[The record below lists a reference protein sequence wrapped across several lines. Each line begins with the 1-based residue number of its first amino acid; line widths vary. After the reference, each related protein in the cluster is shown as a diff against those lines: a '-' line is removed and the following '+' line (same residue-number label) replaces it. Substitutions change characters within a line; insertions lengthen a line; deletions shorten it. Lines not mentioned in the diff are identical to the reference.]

1 MWLGQLLNG
10 LVNGA
15 MYSLVALG
23 FTLII
28 GVLDKLNF
36 THPEVF
42 MLGGFVGLLSFQYL
56 PVPWALLVAFVVGGG
71 MGLFTEWIAF
81 RRFKSSESKITAALS
96 SMALGLVVTDLV
108 QKYWGTE
115 PVSLPSL
122 PAWMAENVE
131 IAGVQ
136 FQYLNFFIL
145 LVTLMLMVAVHLFI
159 HKTRSG
165 RQIRAVAESPL
176 NASLL
181 GIDVKRVSQM
191 VFFISS
197 GLAAEAGLLLSLRS
211 SSANSEIGLLF
222 GLKALAIMA
231 IGGLGNMKGAVWGG
245 LLIGVLEASLFVW
258 GLGRWVEMTVWVM
271 VILTMI
277 VKPGG
282 LFSASTKPEE
292 SRA

>member
-42 MLGGFVGLLSFQYL
+42 MLGGFVGLVSLHYF
-56 PVPWALLVAFVVGGG
+56 PAPWALLVAFLVGGA

-81 RRFKSSESKITAALS
+81 RRFQSSESKITAALS

-108 QKYWGTE
+108 QKYWGSE

-122 PAWMAENVE
+122 PVWMEQNIE
-131 IAGVQ
+131 ISGVQ
-136 FQYLNFFIL
+136 FKYLNFFIL
-145 LVTLMLMVAVHLFI
+145 LVTMVLMIALHFFI
-159 HKTRSG
+159 NKTRIG

-181 GIDVKRVSQM
+181 GIDVKRVSQV

-211 SSANSEIGLLF
+211 ASANSDIGLLF

-231 IGGLGNMKGAVWGG
+231 IGGLGNMKGAMYGG
-245 LLIGVLEASLFVW
+245 LLIGVLEASLFVL
-258 GLGRWVEMTVWVM
+258 GLGRWVEITVWVM

-277 VKPGG
+277 TKPSG
-282 LFSASTKPEE
+282 LFSARSKLQEA
-292 SRA
+292 RA

>member
-42 MLGGFVGLLSFQYL
+42 MLGGFVGLVSLHYF
-56 PVPWALLVAFVVGGG
+56 PAPWALLVAFLVGGA

-81 RRFKSSESKITAALS
+81 RRFQSSESKITAALS

-108 QKYWGTE
+108 QKYWGSE

-122 PAWMAENVE
+122 PVWMEQNIE
-131 IAGVQ
+131 ISGVQ
-136 FQYLNFFIL
+136 FKYLNFFIL
-145 LVTLMLMVAVHLFI
+145 LVTMVLMIALHFFI
-159 HKTRSG
+159 NKTRIG

-181 GIDVKRVSQM
+181 GIDVKRVSQV

-211 SSANSEIGLLF
+211 ASANSDIGLLF

-231 IGGLGNMKGAVWGG
+231 IGGLGNMKGAMYGG
-245 LLIGVLEASLFVW
+245 LMIGVLEASLFVL
-258 GLGRWVEMTVWVM
+258 GLGRWVEITVWVM

-277 VKPGG
+277 TKPSG
-282 LFSASTKPEE
+282 LFSARSKLQEA
-292 SRA
+292 RA

>member
-1 MWLGQLLNG
+1 MFVGQLLNG

-36 THPEVF
+36 THPEIF
-42 MLGGFVGLLSFQYL
+42 MFGGFVGIISIEFL
-56 PVPWALLVAFVVGGG
+56 PLPWALLVSFLVGGVLG
-71 MGLFTEWIAF
+71 VITEWIAF
-81 RRFKSSESKITAALS
+81 RRFKRSDSKITAALS
-96 SMALGLVVTDLV
+96 SMALGLVFTDCV

-115 PVSLPSL
+115 PVSLPNL
-122 PAWMAENVE
+122 PSGMGKNIELS
-131 IAGVQ
+131 GVQ
-136 FQYLNFFIL
+136 FPYLHFFIL
-145 LVTLMLMVAVHLFI
+145 IVTFVLMFLLQAFI
-159 HKTRSG
+159 HQTRMG
-165 RQIRAVAESPL
+165 RQIRAVAESPT
-176 NASLL
+176 NAALL
-181 GIDVKRVSQM
+181 GIDVTRVSQA

-211 SSANSEIGLLF
+211 ASANSEIGLTF

-231 IGGLGNMKGAVWGG
+231 IGGLGDMRGAMLGG
-245 LLIGVLEASLFVW
+245 LLIGVLESSLYLF
-258 GLGRWVEMTVWVM
+258 GLGRWVEITVWVV

-277 VKPGG
+277 IKPSG
-282 LFSASTKPEE
+282 LFSARIKLQE

>member
-1 MWLGQLLNG
+1 MFVGQLLNG

-36 THPEVF
+36 THPEIF
-42 MLGGFVGLLSFQYL
+42 MFGGFVGIISIEFL
-56 PVPWALLVAFVVGGG
+56 PLPWALLVSFLVGGVLG
-71 MGLFTEWIAF
+71 VITEWIAF
-81 RRFKSSESKITAALS
+81 RRFKRSDSKITAALS
-96 SMALGLVVTDLV
+96 SMALGLVFTDCV

-115 PVSLPSL
+115 PVSLPNL
-122 PAWMAENVE
+122 PSWMGKNIELS
-131 IAGVQ
+131 GVQ
-136 FQYLNFFIL
+136 FPYLHFFIL
-145 LVTLMLMVAVHLFI
+145 IVTFVLMFLLQAFI
-159 HKTRSG
+159 HQTRMG
-165 RQIRAVAESPL
+165 RQIRAVAESPT
-176 NASLL
+176 NAALL
-181 GIDVKRVSQM
+181 SIDVTRVSQA

-211 SSANSEIGLLF
+211 ASANSEIGLTF

-231 IGGLGNMKGAVWGG
+231 IGGLGDMRGAMLGG
-245 LLIGVLEASLFVW
+245 LPIGVLESSLYLF
-258 GLGRWVEMTVWVM
+258 GLGRWVEITVWVV

-277 VKPGG
+277 IKPSG
-282 LFSASTKPEE
+282 LFSARIKLQE

>member
-1 MWLGQLLNG
+1 MFVGQLLNG

-36 THPEVF
+36 THPEIF
-42 MLGGFVGLLSFQYL
+42 MFGGFVGIISIEFL
-56 PVPWALLVAFVVGGG
+56 PLPWALLVSFLVGGVLG
-71 MGLFTEWIAF
+71 VITEWIAF
-81 RRFKSSESKITAALS
+81 RR
-96 SMALGLVVTDLV
+96 LVFTDCV

-115 PVSLPSL
+115 PVSLPNL
-122 PAWMAENVE
+122 PSWMGKNIELS
-131 IAGVQ
+131 GVQ
-136 FQYLNFFIL
+136 FPYLHFFIL
-145 LVTLMLMVAVHLFI
+145 IVTFVLMFLLQAFI
-159 HKTRSG
+159 HQTRMG
-165 RQIRAVAESPL
+165 RQIRAVAESPT
-176 NASLL
+176 NAALL
-181 GIDVKRVSQM
+181 GIDVTRVSQA

-211 SSANSEIGLLF
+211 ASANSEIGLTF

-231 IGGLGNMKGAVWGG
+231 IGGLGDMRGAMLGG
-245 LLIGVLEASLFVW
+245 LLIGVLESSLYLF
-258 GLGRWVEMTVWVM
+258 GLGRWVEITVWVV

-277 VKPGG
+277 IKPSG
-282 LFSASTKPEE
+282 LFSARIKLQE

>member
-42 MLGGFVGLLSFQYL
+42 MLGGFVGLVSLHYF
-56 PVPWALLVAFVVGGG
+56 PAPWALLVAFLVGGA

-81 RRFKSSESKITAALS
+81 RRFQSSESKITAALS

-108 QKYWGTE
+108 QKYWGSE

-122 PAWMAENVE
+122 PVWMEQNIE
-131 IAGVQ
+131 ISGVQ
-136 FQYLNFFIL
+136 FKFLNFFIL
-145 LVTLMLMVAVHLFI
+145 LVTMVLMIALHFFI
-159 HKTRSG
+159 NKTRIG

-181 GIDVKRVSQM
+181 GIDVKRVSQV

-211 SSANSEIGLLF
+211 ASANSDIGLLF

-231 IGGLGNMKGAVWGG
+231 IGGLGNMKGAMYGG
-245 LLIGVLEASLFVW
+245 LLIGVLEASLFVL
-258 GLGRWVEMTVWVM
+258 GLGRWVEITVWVM

-277 VKPGG
+277 TKPSG
-282 LFSASTKPEE
+282 LFSARSKLQEA
-292 SRA
+292 RA

>member
-1 MWLGQLLNG
+1 MFVGQLLNG

-36 THPEVF
+36 THPEIF
-42 MLGGFVGLLSFQYL
+42 MFGGFVGIISIEFL
-56 PVPWALLVAFVVGGG
+56 PLPWALLVSFMVGGVLG
-71 MGLFTEWIAF
+71 VITEWIAF
-81 RRFKSSESKITAALS
+81 RRFKRSDSKITAALS
-96 SMALGLVVTDLV
+96 SMALGLVFTDCV

-115 PVSLPSL
+115 PVSLPNL
-122 PAWMAENVE
+122 PSWMGKNIELS
-131 IAGVQ
+131 GVQ
-136 FQYLNFFIL
+136 FPYLHFFIL
-145 LVTLMLMVAVHLFI
+145 IVTFVLMFLLQAFI
-159 HKTRSG
+159 HQTRMG
-165 RQIRAVAESPL
+165 RQIRAVAESPT
-176 NASLL
+176 NAALL
-181 GIDVKRVSQM
+181 GIDVTRVSQA

-211 SSANSEIGLLF
+211 ASANSEIGLTF

-231 IGGLGNMKGAVWGG
+231 IGGLGDMRGAMLGG
-245 LLIGVLEASLFVW
+245 LLIGVLESSLYLF
-258 GLGRWVEMTVWVM
+258 GLGRWVEITVWVV

-277 VKPGG
+277 IKPSG
-282 LFSASTKPEE
+282 LFSARIKLQE

>member
-1 MWLGQLLNG
+1 MFVGQLLNG

-36 THPEVF
+36 THPEIF
-42 MLGGFVGLLSFQYL
+42 MFGGFVGIISIEFL
-56 PVPWALLVAFVVGGG
+56 PLPWALLVSFLVGGVLG
-71 MGLFTEWIAF
+71 VITEWIAF
-81 RRFKSSESKITAALS
+81 RRFKRSDSKITAALS
-96 SMALGLVVTDLV
+96 SMALGLVFTDCV

-115 PVSLPSL
+115 PVSFP
-122 PAWMAENVE
+122 
-131 IAGVQ
+131 
-136 FQYLNFFIL
+136 YLHFFIL
-145 LVTLMLMVAVHLFI
+145 IVTFVLMFLLQAFI
-159 HKTRSG
+159 HQTRMG
-165 RQIRAVAESPL
+165 RQIRAVAESPT
-176 NASLL
+176 NAALL
-181 GIDVKRVSQM
+181 GIDVTRVSQA

-211 SSANSEIGLLF
+211 ASANSEIGLTF

-231 IGGLGNMKGAVWGG
+231 IGGLGDMRGAMLGG
-245 LLIGVLEASLFVW
+245 LLSGVLESSLYLF
-258 GLGRWVEMTVWVM
+258 GLGRWVEITVWVV

-277 VKPGG
+277 IKPSG
-282 LFSASTKPEE
+282 LFSARIKLQE

>member
-1 MWLGQLLNG
+1 MFVGQLLNG

-36 THPEVF
+36 THPEIF
-42 MLGGFVGLLSFQYL
+42 MFGGFVGIISIEFL
-56 PVPWALLVAFVVGGG
+56 PLPWALLVSFLVGGVLG
-71 MGLFTEWIAF
+71 VITEWIAF
-81 RRFKSSESKITAALS
+81 RRFKRSDSKITAALS
-96 SMALGLVVTDLV
+96 SMALGLVFTDCV

-115 PVSLPSL
+115 PVSLPNL
-122 PAWMAENVE
+122 PSWMGKNIELS
-131 IAGVQ
+131 GVQ
-136 FQYLNFFIL
+136 FPYLHFFIL
-145 LVTLMLMVAVHLFI
+145 IVTFVLMFLLQAFI
-159 HKTRSG
+159 HQTRMG
-165 RQIRAVAESPL
+165 RQIRAVAESPT
-176 NASLL
+176 NAALL
-181 GIDVKRVSQM
+181 GIDVTRVSQA

-211 SSANSEIGLLF
+211 ASANSEIGLTF

-231 IGGLGNMKGAVWGG
+231 IGGLGDMRGAMLGG
-245 LLIGVLEASLFVW
+245 LLIGVLESYLYLF
-258 GLGRWVEMTVWVM
+258 GLGRWVEITVWVV

-277 VKPGG
+277 IKPSG
-282 LFSASTKPEE
+282 LFSARIKLQE

>member
-1 MWLGQLLNG
+1 MFVGQLLNG

-36 THPEVF
+36 THPEIF
-42 MLGGFVGLLSFQYL
+42 MFGGFVGIISIEFL
-56 PVPWALLVAFVVGGG
+56 PLPWALLVSFLVGGVLG
-71 MGLFTEWIAF
+71 VITEWIAF
-81 RRFKSSESKITAALS
+81 RRFKRSDSKITAALS
-96 SMALGLVVTDLV
+96 SMALGLVFTDCV

-115 PVSLPSL
+115 PVSLPNL
-122 PAWMAENVE
+122 PSWMGKNIELS
-131 IAGVQ
+131 GVQ
-136 FQYLNFFIL
+136 FPYLHFFIL
-145 LVTLMLMVAVHLFI
+145 IVTFVLMFLLQAFI
-159 HKTRSG
+159 HQTRMG
-165 RQIRAVAESPL
+165 RQIRAVAESPT
-176 NASLL
+176 NAALL
-181 GIDVKRVSQM
+181 GIDVTRVSQA

-211 SSANSEIGLLF
+211 ASANSEIGLTF

-231 IGGLGNMKGAVWGG
+231 IGGLGDMRGAMLGG
-245 LLIGVLEASLFVW
+245 LLIGVLESSLYLF
-258 GLGRWVEMTVWVM
+258 GLGRWVEITVWVV

-277 VKPGG
+277 IKPSG
-282 LFSASTKPEE
+282 LFSARIKLQE

>member
-42 MLGGFVGLLSFQYL
+42 MLGGFIGLVSLQFLPAPWSLIVVFLVGGLLG
-56 PVPWALLVAFVVGGG
+56 LL
-71 MGLFTEWIAF
+71 TEWIAF
-81 RRFKSSESKITAALS
+81 RRFQSSESKITAALS

-115 PVSLPSL
+115 PVSLPAL
-122 PAWMAENVE
+122 PAWMELNIE
-131 IAGVQ
+131 ISGVQ
-136 FQYLNFFIL
+136 FPYLHFFIL
-145 LVTLMLMVAVHLFI
+145 GVTLGLMVALHGFI
-159 HKTRSG
+159 QKTRIG

-176 NASLL
+176 NSSLL
-181 GIDVKRVSQM
+181 GIDVKRVSQV
-191 VFFISS
+191 VFFLSS

-211 SSANSEIGLLF
+211 SAANSEIGLLF

-231 IGGLGNMKGAVWGG
+231 IGGLGNMRGAMLGG
-245 LLIGVLEASLFVW
+245 LLIGVMESSLFVW

-277 VKPGG
+277 IRPHG
-282 LFSASTKPEE
+282 LFS
-292 SRA
+292 SRSKILEARA

>member
-42 MLGGFVGLLSFQYL
+42 MLGGFVGLVSLQYF
-56 PVPWALLVAFVVGGG
+56 PAPWALLVAFLVGGA

-81 RRFKSSESKITAALS
+81 RRFQSSESKITAALS

-108 QKYWGTE
+108 QKYWGSE

-122 PAWMAENVE
+122 PVWMEQNIE
-131 IAGVQ
+131 ISGVQ
-136 FQYLNFFIL
+136 FKYLNFFIL
-145 LVTLMLMVAVHLFI
+145 LVTMVLMIALHFFI
-159 HKTRSG
+159 NKTRIG

-181 GIDVKRVSQM
+181 GIDVKRVSQV

-211 SSANSEIGLLF
+211 ASANSDIGLLF

-231 IGGLGNMKGAVWGG
+231 IGGLGNMKGAMYGG
-245 LLIGVLEASLFVW
+245 LMIGVLEASLFVL
-258 GLGRWVEMTVWVM
+258 GLGRWVEITVWVM

-277 VKPGG
+277 TKPSG
-282 LFSASTKPEE
+282 LFSARSKLQEA
-292 SRA
+292 RA

>member
-42 MLGGFVGLLSFQYL
+42 MLGGFVGLISFQYL
-56 PVPWALLVAFVVGGG
+56 PVPWALLIAFVVGGG
-71 MGLFTEWIAF
+71 IGLFTEWVAF
-81 RRFKSSESKITAALS
+81 RRFKSSESRITAALS
-96 SMALGLVVTDLV
+96 SLALGLVATDLV

-122 PAWMAENVE
+122 PAWLQQNVE
-131 IAGVQ
+131 ISGVQ

-145 LVTLMLMVAVHLFI
+145 LVTLMLMIALHVFI
-159 HKTRSG
+159 NKTRFG

-211 SSANSEIGLLF
+211 GSANSDIGLLF

-231 IGGLGNMKGAVWGG
+231 IGGLGNMKGAMLGG
-245 LLIGVLEASLFVW
+245 LLIGVLEASLFIW
-258 GLGRWVEMTVWVM
+258 GQGRWVEMTVWVM

-277 VKPGG
+277 IKPGG
-282 LFSASTKPEE
+282 LFSASSKPQE